1 MVKCEIPVFQKSLK
15 IQKKYKYIKKDE
27 NSFCQKNVDLQFC
40 SSLLRGDWIGFSPLP
55 ELTRD
60 RADKFHLNS
69 ARQALSCSKT
79 LQLSAA
85 A

>member
-1 MVKCEIPVFQKSLK
+1 VRDSGFS
-15 IQKKYKYIKKDE
+15 KKFE
-27 NSFCQKNVDLQFC
+27 NSNKNKNISKKMKIAFAEKNVDLQFC